1 LFEAQARKTPD
12 SVAVVFEDQ
21 QITYKKLDQRA
32 NQFAQHLRAIVVK
45 PEVIVGVCVERSVD
59 LVVALLAI
67 LKAGGAYVPIDP
79 AYPRERIAF
88 MLEDSGMAAS
98 LTTEKLLKNLP
109 RNGHTILCLD
119 KMEEV
124 ANSEP
129 IGNLPLPQPSDLAY
143 VIYTSGSTGKPKGVQ
158 VEHRSLVNF
167 LHSMQK
173 RPGMTDSDVLLSV
186 TTVSFD
192 IAALELFLPLIV
204 GARVVLTTRETAAD
218 GRRLQEQIET
228 SGATVMQAT
237 PTTWRMLIEAGW
249 QGFEDFKVLC
259 GGEPLALD
267 LAENML
273 KGGNNVWN
281 LYGPTET
288 TVWSTACQVKANWS
302 YVSIGRPIDN
312 TRLYIL
318 DSNMEPVPLGVSGE
332 LFIGG
337 QGLARG
343 YLNRPELSAEKFVR
357 DPYHENPEARLF
369 KTGDLARY
377 RADGSL
383 ECLGRIDQQ
392 LKIRGHRVEPGE
404 IEATLR
410 EHPAVRQAVVLGRE
424 SAPGAEDMRL
434 VAYLVVSQDIAFDQN
449 ELRDFLKRKLPDH
462 LVPSAF
468 VPLKALPI
476 APGGKVNRLALPPI
490 DSKRRYLPKALV
502 APRDRLEFQLA
513 QIWESLINV
522 KPIGIRDNF
531 FELGGHSLST
541 IKLVTEIK
549 KHLGMDLPVTAV
561 FAAPTIEQLA
571 NVIRAE
577 GWTPP
582 RNCLIEIRAEGSKS
596 PLFLISGG
604 YPLPLHFDPDQPVY
618 GLSFCGMFEKQIAHT
633 SLKEIAASYVQ
644 SIRTVQPKGPY
655 YLAGHSSGGT
665 VAFEVARVFDSEG
678 EKTGLLALLDTY
690 GPRSRR
696 MSFLQTLKAYWRA
709 FKRRAPKDRLPYL
722 MFVLN
727 RTASSATIPI
737 RRMFWLALHPTFL
750 SGQPVRLTS
759 KNLSMAYDFAFRN
772 HETQPYQGRGVLLR
786 AREAKAGFYDAA
798 DRGWRGMFTSGLE
811 IHEIS
816 GDHLTMLNEVN
827 VHEVAQRLS
836 ECLHKAQLEAAMP
849 NGFGLQAHKPCTQ
862 TSPD

>member
-1 LFEAQARKTPD
+1 
-12 SVAVVFEDQ
+12 VFEDQ
-21 QITYKKLDQRA
+21 QVTYRELDQRA
-32 NQFAQHLRAIVVK
+32 NHFARHLRAIGIK
-45 PEVIVGVCVERSVD
+45 PEVMVGVCVERSID

-88 MLEDSGMAAS
+88 MLEDSGMAAL

-109 RNGHTILCLD
+109 RNGHTVLCLD
-119 KMEEV
+119 KMEKV

-129 IGNLPLPQPSDLAY
+129 IGNLPLPQPSHLAY

-167 LHSMQK
+167 LYSMQK
-173 RPGMTDSDVLLSV
+173 KPGITDSDVLVSV

-218 GRRLQEQIET
+218 GRRLMEQIGI

-249 QGFEDFKVLC
+249 EGFEGFKVLC

-267 LAENML
+267 LAKNLL

-288 TVWSTACQVKANWS
+288 TVWSTACQVEANCR
-302 YVSIGRPIDN
+302 YVSIGKPVDN
-312 TRLYIL
+312 TRLYAL
-318 DSNMEPVPLGVSGE
+318 DSNMEPVPLGVPGE

-337 QGLARG
+337 EGVARG

-357 DPYHENPEARLF
+357 DPYNENPEARLF

-377 RADGSL
+377 HADGSL

-392 LKIRGHRVEPGE
+392 LKIRGHRIEPGE

-424 SAPGAEDMRL
+424 SEPGAGDMRL
-434 VAYLVVSQDIAFDQN
+434 VAYLVVSQDIVDQN
-449 ELRDFLKRKLPDH
+449 ELRSFLKRKLPDH

-490 DSKRRYLPKALV
+490 DSKGCYLAKAFV

-513 QIWESLINV
+513 QIWQLLINV

-531 FELGGHSLST
+531 FELGGHSLT
-541 IKLVTEIK
+541 TVKLVTEIK
-549 KHLGMDLPVTAV
+549 KQLGKDLPITAV

-577 GWTPP
+577 GWVPP
-582 RNCLIEIRAEGSKS
+582 KNCLVEIKPEGSKS
-596 PLFLISGG
+596 PLFVISGG
-604 YPLPLHFDPDQPVY
+604 ISLAAYLDPDQPVY
-618 GLSFCGMFEKQIAHT
+618 GLSFLGMFETQIT
-633 SLKEIAASYVQ
+633 PISLKEIAASYVQ
-644 SIRTVQPKGPY
+644 SIRTVQPNGAY
-655 YLAGHSSGGT
+655 YLAGYSSDGI
-665 VAFEVARVFDSEG
+665 VAFEMAQLLHAQG
-678 EKTGLLALLDTY
+678 EKIGLLALLDTY
-690 GPRSRR
+690 GPRSKSLSFFRR
-696 MSFLQTLKAYWRA
+696 LPRHWKALKRHGLKKRIAYVSERTGLVAGQARRIFWRILYKSFL
-709 FKRRAPKDRLPYL
+709 
-722 MFVLN
+722 V
-727 RTASSATIPI
+727 
-737 RRMFWLALHPTFL
+737 
-750 SGQPVRLTS
+750 GQPIAVTS
-759 KNLSMAYDFAFRN
+759 KNLSMVYDHALRN
-772 HETQPYQGRGVLLR
+772 HMPQIYPGRAVLLR
-786 AREAKAGFYDAA
+786 STGGTIGDCDDSE
-798 DRGWRGMFTSGLE
+798 RGWTGMFADGLE
-811 IHEIS
+811 IHEVP
-816 GDHLTMLNEVN
+816 GDHLTMLDEPHVRA
-827 VHEVAQRLS
+827 VAERLS
-836 ECLHKAQLEAAMP
+836 ECLHKTQLAASLACDHFYLASDG
-849 NGFGLQAHKPCTQ
+849 NRQV
-862 TSPD
+862 